1 MQAGTL
7 HRTRLR
13 AANGSPLSASTSLTK
28 GGGPS
33 TPAAEWAGKAKR
45 LAAYARL
52 APAAKKEDQRRA
64 KAADTAPRTRGG
76 TPLALARARAIS
88 GGDGCNVRHGT
99 RKGCGRQGGVA
110 APGPGKRSSRRRRE
124 ALRRPRC
131 DMLWRSRVA
140 HLWLSRRFS
149 TRGRKEGVAGVGT

>member
-13 AANGSPLSASTSLTK
+13 PANGSPPSASTSLTK

-33 TPAAEWAGKAKR
+33 TAEWVGKAKR

-64 KAADTAPRTRGG
+64 KAADTAPRTRARTEPWSAG
-76 TPLALARARAIS
+76 T
-88 GGDGCNVRHGT
+88 
-99 RKGCGRQGGVA
+99 CG
-110 APGPGKRSSRRRRE
+110 
-124 ALRRPRC
+124 
-131 DMLWRSRVA
+131 
-140 HLWLSRRFS
+140 
-149 TRGRKEGVAGVGT
+149 